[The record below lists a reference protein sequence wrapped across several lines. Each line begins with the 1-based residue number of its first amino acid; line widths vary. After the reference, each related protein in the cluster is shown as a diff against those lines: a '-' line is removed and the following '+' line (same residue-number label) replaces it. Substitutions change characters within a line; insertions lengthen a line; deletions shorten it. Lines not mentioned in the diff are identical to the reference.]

1 MSLANRALWVIDRNL
16 RQELSLTRVAEA
28 CGVSRYHLAHAFG
41 ETTGMSVMG
50 YVRARRLSEAA
61 AHLAGG
67 ASNIL
72 DLAIEYGYSS
82 HEAFSRAFRAQF
94 NTTPEAV
101 RKDGT
106 VDRLPLVLPINVVDN
121 TRTSLKV
128 HRYVDAG
135 EMLFVGMGQHFSFAA
150 TQHITAQW
158 ERFMPHYCEIENRAD
173 DVPWGVNANLDD
185 DGTFDYFSAVKV
197 SRISSVPKGMQG
209 LTLPPRTYAIFQHT
223 AHISTISQTYTA
235 IWNDWEPP
243 NGRAIA
249 DAASLEGHLPSFNP
263 RTGLGGVELWVP
275 VM

>member
-16 RQELSLTRVAEA
+16 RQELSLARVAEA

-41 ETTGMSVMG
+41 ESTGMSVMG

-61 AHLAGG
+61 ARLAQG

-72 DLAIEYGYSS
+72 DLALEYGYSS

-94 NTTPEAV
+94 NTTPETV

-106 VDRLPLVLPINVVDN
+106 VDRLPLVLPVSVVDN
-121 TRTSLKV
+121 MRTALKV
-128 HRYVDAG
+128 HRYEQAG
-135 EMLFVGMGQHFSFAA
+135 ELSFVGMGQHFSFAA
-150 TQHITAQW
+150 PQHITAQW

-173 DVPWGVNANLDD
+173 DVPWGVNTNLDD
-185 DGTFDYFSAVKV
+185 DGTFDYYSAVKV
-197 SRISSVPKGMQG
+197 SRIASVPKGMQG
-209 LTLPPRTYAIFQHT
+209 LTLAPRTYAIFQHT
-223 AHISTISQTYTA
+223 AHISTVSQTYSA

-243 NGRAIA
+243 EGRAIA
-249 DAASLEGHLPSFNP
+249 DAAALEGHLPAFNP

-275 VM
+275 VT